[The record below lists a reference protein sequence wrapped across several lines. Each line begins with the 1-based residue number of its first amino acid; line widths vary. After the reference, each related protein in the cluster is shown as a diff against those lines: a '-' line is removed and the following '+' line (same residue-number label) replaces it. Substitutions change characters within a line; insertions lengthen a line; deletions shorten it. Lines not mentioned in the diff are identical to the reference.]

1 MDFNMTPMFPP
12 GTMSLAELLG
22 LDPAFGLDK
31 PFDLSETPQDSE
43 TSEDS
48 GKTDTKKAKGPPTFT
63 DAQLAALAKLGNPQ
77 AGQENVRPP
86 GAVAPSRPQ
95 MLPMTQAQ
103 LPQVAAPG
111 GTRPTLAQLIYG
123 GR

>member
-1 MDFNMTPMFPP
+1 MDFSMTPMFPP

-31 PFDLSETPQDSE
+31 PVDLTGSIEES
-43 TSEDS
+43 SDS
-48 GKTDTKKAKGPPTFT
+48 GTKKAKEPPTFT

-77 AGQENVRPP
+77 ASQENVRPP

-95 MLPMTQAQ
+95 MLPMTQVQ

-111 GTRPTLAQLIYG
+111 GARPSLAQLIYG